1 MQNVSGQAGRPNYG
15 SFQQNGQPN
24 QGGAVSQQYARAN
37 TSMPQA
43 SAAAPRQAAPVR
55 TVSAAGGGS
64 RSFGGGGHR

>member
-1 MQNVSGQAGRPNYG
+1 
-15 SFQQNGQPN
+15 
-24 QGGAVSQQYARAN
+24 
-37 TSMPQA
+37 MPQA